1 MGKKLV
7 KVLSCAALSAAFL
20 ACSKE
25 EEPQKLPDLPK
36 IEAPKTVAGT
46 YVGRVPSSS
55 GEVLQLKLVL
65 DSLGGA
71 VVAESRRTETGVET
85 LQDTLAYSD
94 SAGTLKFFKG
104 ELHKWSFRKT
114 GDFQYS
120 LLNPTG
126 ELYEGA
132 DGQIFALLRILN
144 KPEENHGN

>member
-1 MGKKLV
+1 MGKNLV
-7 KVLSCAALSAAFL
+7 RILSCVALSACLF
-20 ACSKE
+20 ACGQE
-25 EEPQKLPDLPK
+25 DQPKLPDLPK
-36 IEAPKTVAGT
+36 VEAPKTIAGT

-55 GEVLQLKLVL
+55 GDVLQLKLVL
-65 DSLGGA
+65 DSLGSA
-71 VVAESRRTETGVET
+71 LLTEARKTEAGVET

-104 ELHKWSFRKT
+104 EHHKWSFRKT

-126 ELYEGA
+126 ELYEGQ

-144 KPEENHGN
+144 QPEETHGN